1 MNKLMDTNPE
11 TTQVPP
17 TFWKALVAEDDKP
30 IAGIDLT
37 RARAIDVSRDTYLEA
52 QARGLSLSELLES
65 NEYDPSPLNSPL
77 DAFERQL
84 AASGVQV
91 SGKSPHSVELFFR
104 KAPALVPEFV
114 AREIRKGMAMRSMYN
129 GLTASSSAVASNRYS
144 PLYIDVSSNDTRLSL
159 RPLGEGAEIPQ
170 VVVTEQQNTI
180 TVPDYGVALKT
191 SYKTL
196 RHKTTAQFKVLLW
209 YIGFR
214 LQEDKVAMLADVLI
228 NGDGNANAASVV
240 TTDVSGT
247 LDYDD
252 LVKFWAEFMPFEM
265 NTVICSKTKLRELLN
280 LGEFKDPLA
289 GFKFQSTG
297 EMVSPLGAKL
307 VRCDNVA
314 DDLLIGFDS
323 RFAAEEVI
331 AQPLMVE
338 FDKIIEQKFEEAV
351 ISESVAFAKV
361 IPAATLVL
369 DDNF

>member
-1 MNKLMDTNPE
+1 
-11 TTQVPP
+11 
-17 TFWKALVAEDDKP
+17 
-30 IAGIDLT
+30 
-37 RARAIDVSRDTYLEA
+37 
-52 QARGLSLSELLES
+52 
-65 NEYDPSPLNSPL
+65 
-77 DAFERQL
+77 
-84 AASGVQV
+84 
-91 SGKSPHSVELFFR
+91 
-104 KAPALVPEFV
+104 
-114 AREIRKGMAMRSMYN
+114 
-129 GLTASSSAVASNRYS
+129 
-144 PLYIDVSSNDTRLSL
+144 
-159 RPLGEGAEIPQ
+159 
-170 VVVTEQQNTI
+170 
-180 TVPDYGVALKT
+180 VPDYGVALKT

-214 LQEDKVAMLADVLI
+214 LQEDKIALLADVLI
-228 NGDGNANAASVV
+228 NGDGNSNAATVI
-240 TTDVSGT
+240 TTDSSGT

-265 NTVICSKTKLRELLN
+265 NCAICSKGKLRMLLA
-280 LGEFKDPLA
+280 LEEFKDPLS

-338 FDKIIEQKFEEAV
+338 FDKIVEQKFEEAV

-361 IPAATLVL
+361 ISDATLVL